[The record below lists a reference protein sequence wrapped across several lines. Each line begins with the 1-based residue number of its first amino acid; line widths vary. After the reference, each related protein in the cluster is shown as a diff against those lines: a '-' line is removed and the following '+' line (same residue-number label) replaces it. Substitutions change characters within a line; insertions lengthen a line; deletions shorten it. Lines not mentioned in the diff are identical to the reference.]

1 MLAGVDLI
9 AFQPFQVLVLIVAF
23 SLRQIVV
30 VVSTLHVLG
39 QPSILLGN
47 LSHIAQIRL
56 FYRLSE
62 ETKGNKSILKV
73 LITQRG
79 GRQWPWEL
87 TLVALDWKLGSKLW
101 PSSDKLTGIWK
112 RLIGS
117 ETYFVR
123 MLSSSKLICDWFKRC
138 FSCSSRIRAAT
149 SKLVILQISSPS
161 PSSSPCL
168 RRIMLPIGG
177 IPPISSSL
185 FWQQFWFPIS
195 ILASTSLFG
204 YYYGF

>member
-1 MLAGVDLI
+1 MTYLKTRSGIADQLRVIPRLLDLLSIFPLVMLAGVDLI

-79 GRQWPWEL
+79 GRQWP
-87 TLVALDWKLGSKLW
+87 
-101 PSSDKLTGIWK
+101 
-112 RLIGS
+112 
-117 ETYFVR
+117 
-123 MLSSSKLICDWFKRC
+123 
-138 FSCSSRIRAAT
+138 
-149 SKLVILQISSPS
+149 
-161 PSSSPCL
+161 
-168 RRIMLPIGG
+168 
-177 IPPISSSL
+177 
-185 FWQQFWFPIS
+185 
-195 ILASTSLFG
+195 
-204 YYYGF
+204 